1 MTMAPPGS
9 RESLKFKLKGTMTNI
24 SSWGHEYVRSLSG
37 EISEEYNKRSLEAP
51 AEDDVDVDDL
61 IQLVDD
67 IIPFQMQHNAEAEAI
82 DLLMETQRLHKLTQ
96 GSIVDTRNHER
107 VCLYLLRCADFVAD
121 PDDLSTLFLTAYTIY
136 ISQKK
141 FTDALRVALKIRDH
155 DKITELFSEELG
167 VSDAH
172 KKQIALIL
180 GRHRSS
186 YVHND
191 ETLNDLIG
199 NASLSDRFLNVAL
212 SMDVIE
218 PKTPENIYKTHLAEG
233 GLASRMNARSA
244 AAGAIDSARTNLA
257 SSFVNGFVNAGFG
270 TDRLL
275 TEEGGNWVYK
285 NKELGMMTATA
296 STGILSSGVRNESDP
311 AFALLSEYLE
321 SPSLHIRIGS
331 ICGLGIAYAGAQKE
345 EIIQLLLPII
355 ANTEGANM
363 TEVSLAALSLGMIFE
378 GSCNDEI
385 ASTLVQRL
393 MESTDIELNDTSSRF
408 LCLGLGLVYLA
419 RGESADVTIE
429 AVRTVEHP
437 RGRYAQLTLDTCAH
451 CGSGDVLK
459 IQQMLKICSEHLTE
473 NAEHQAVAVLGI
485 ALTTVGE
492 DIGTEMSL
500 RMFEHLLHYGELPV
514 RRVVPIALSLLYIS
528 NPDYGI
534 IDQLSRLSHDQDAA
548 LAQAAILG
556 LGLISAGSN
565 NSRIAGLLRQ
575 LADFYAREA
584 DHLFVVRV
592 AQGLNAMG
600 KGLIGLTPF
609 HSDR

>member
-1 MTMAPPGS
+1 MPTDKEEITIPVESTTGEEENKKKGSKSKNNKLEPDELSEEDKALKEGLDLAVLRLQEIDKNMHQQALDHLINEIRSSTSSMTSVPKPLKFLRSHYDPLKSLYESWEDSYDLKTKLADVLSVLAMTMAPPGS

-296 STGILSSGVRNESDP
+296 STGM
-311 AFALLSEYLE
+311 F
-321 SPSLHIRIGS
+321 
-331 ICGLGIAYAGAQKE
+331 
-345 EIIQLLLPII
+345 
-355 ANTEGANM
+355 
-363 TEVSLAALSLGMIFE
+363 
-378 GSCNDEI
+378 
-385 ASTLVQRL
+385 
-393 MESTDIELNDTSSRF
+393 F
-408 LCLGLGLVYLA
+408 L
-419 RGESADVTIE
+419 
-429 AVRTVEHP
+429 
-437 RGRYAQLTLDTCAH
+437 
-451 CGSGDVLK
+451 
-459 IQQMLKICSEHLTE
+459 
-473 NAEHQAVAVLGI
+473 
-485 ALTTVGE
+485 
-492 DIGTEMSL
+492 
-500 RMFEHLLHYGELPV
+500 
-514 RRVVPIALSLLYIS
+514 
-528 NPDYGI
+528 
-534 IDQLSRLSHDQDAA
+534 
-548 LAQAAILG
+548 
-556 LGLISAGSN
+556 
-565 NSRIAGLLRQ
+565 
-575 LADFYAREA
+575 
-584 DHLFVVRV
+584 
-592 AQGLNAMG
+592 
-600 KGLIGLTPF
+600 
-609 HSDR
+609 